1 MKNYE
6 LHEIDKIT
14 LTASGGPF
22 RRDTYKEL
30 SKRKYSEALNH
41 PTWNMGTKNT
51 IDSASLMN
59 KGLEVIEA
67 SILFSLPSNKISVL
81 VHPESIIHGIVHLI
95 DGGIISYMSQP
106 DMKVPIYNAMNFPYT
121 FKHFLPSYEF
131 GNLSFHNLNENIFP
145 SIKIARFA
153 LEKGFI
159 ATNFFNAANE
169 IAVESF
175 IKDEINFTAI
185 FSIVENVTKL
195 SEPGD
200 PKSIEDVFEY
210 DKLARK
216 HALNEVFKF
225 SNDR

>member
-1 MKNYE
+1 
-6 LHEIDKIT
+6 
-14 LTASGGPF
+14 
-22 RRDTYKEL
+22 
-30 SKRKYSEALNH
+30 
-41 PTWNMGTKNT
+41 
-51 IDSASLMN
+51 
-59 KGLEVIEA
+59 
-67 SILFSLPSNKISVL
+67 
-81 VHPESIIHGIVHLI
+81 
-95 DGGIISYMSQP
+95 MSQP
-106 DMKVPIYNAMNFPYT
+106 DMRVPIYNAMNFPYT

-131 GNLSFHNLNENIFP
+131 GNLSFHDLNENIFP
-145 SIKIARFA
+145 SIKIARSA

-175 IKDEINFTAI
+175 IKNEINFTAI

-216 HALNEVFKF
+216 YALNEVKKF